1 MRREDVVV
9 AVVALAACA
18 VAFGL
23 TFRFTTTTPGA
34 MMSGMGAEFF
44 PRLVIGVVAVLA
56 VCIAFGIGS
65 PAMERQAP
73 IPPVVWVT
81 TAVLAGYI
89 VALELVGMW
98 AASLAIMVV
107 LGRMWG
113 EKSLVKLVVASAALL
128 AVVYLV
134 FIRFLKGSFP
144 EGLVARLWS

>member
-44 PRLVIGVVAVLA
+44 PRLVIGVIAVLA

-65 PAMERQAP
+65 PAMGKPAP
-73 IPPVVWVT
+73 VPPIVWIT
-81 TAVLAGYI
+81 AAVLASYV
-89 VALELVGMW
+89 VALELIGMW
-98 AASLAIMVV
+98 AASLLVMVL

-113 EKSLVKLVVASAALL
+113 EKRLARLTVASAALL

-134 FIRFLKGSFP
+134 FIRFLKGAFP
-144 EGLVARLWS
+144 EGLIARLWS